1 MERIVMTW
9 GYIPSG
15 NKSNQI
21 YCGDSESSSTI
32 EQNFEIIENT
42 LSGIDNDLNI
52 EFDFKDLWDPDSNL
66 YSTLSK
72 HLEIAFSV
80 SLKPNE
86 IYDAYC
92 LVNDEPNEGVNF
104 SEIESSAGIF
114 LNTNKKYNNKIFLR
128 YYFEEEGEIYDEKVC
143 VRDKD

>member
-1 MERIVMTW
+1 MYFYFLYSVYCANVLPQTLHLFTDWRLKE
-9 GYIPSG
+9 IP
-15 NKSNQI
+15 K
-21 YCGDSESSSTI
+21 
-32 EQNFEIIENT
+32 
-42 LSGIDNDLNI
+42 L
-52 EFDFKDLWDPDSNL
+52 DFKDLWDPDSNL